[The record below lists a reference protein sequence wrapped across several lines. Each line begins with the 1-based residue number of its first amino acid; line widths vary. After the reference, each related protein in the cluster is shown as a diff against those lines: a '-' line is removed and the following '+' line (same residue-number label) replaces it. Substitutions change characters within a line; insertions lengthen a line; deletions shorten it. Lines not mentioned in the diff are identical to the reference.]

1 MGRRQEK
8 QEEFSFE
15 DILNEMQSNSNEI
28 ECGPYRV
35 KELTMHHQRKNI
47 TAGLEPVES
56 PLRSNRLFNEYII
69 ENVDC
74 IEEFGN
80 TADLIT
86 VCERPYLIN
95 LLRKVTLGDIYKED
109 DKTYKIYEVK
119 DSDFNI
125 EEKSMSFE
133 CGSMTIHLEY
143 PSLSKDNKIN
153 THLSDALNPY
163 KGRRLNDDDY
173 GHVGDIYTLYEIL
186 KYISSIEMGD
196 NTIEFDTLSIANRKK
211 FVDKLPLRYIEI
223 IGNFMKKIKEHETK
237 CFTAVNE
244 TDPTDTIEIDVAS
257 LFVGKNS

>member
-1 MGRRQEK
+1 MGRQEK
-8 QEEFSFE
+8 REEFSFE

-69 ENVDC
+69 ENVECLED
-74 IEEFGN
+74 FGN
-80 TADLIT
+80 PADMIT
-86 VCERPYLIN
+86 VYERPYLIN
-95 LLRKVTLGDIYKED
+95 LLRKATLGDIYKEN

-119 DSDFNI
+119 DSDFNAVD
-125 EEKSMSFE
+125 KTMSFD

-143 PSLSKDNKIN
+143 PTLSKDNKIN

-163 KGRRLNDDDY
+163 KGKRLNEDDY
-173 GHVGDIYTLYEIL
+173 GHIGDIYTLYEIL
-186 KYISSIEMGD
+186 KYISSIEMGG
-196 NTIEFDTLSIANRKK
+196 NIIEFDTLSIANRKK
-211 FVDKLPLRYIEI
+211 FVDKLPLRFVEI
-223 IGNFMKKIKEHETK
+223 IGDFMKKIKEHEIK

-244 TDPTDTIEIDVAS
+244 VDPTDSIEIDITS

>member
-1 MGRRQEK
+1 MGKRDK

-15 DILNEMQSNSNEI
+15 DILNEMQSNSKEI

-56 PLRSNRLFNEYII
+56 PLRSNRLFNEYIT

-80 TADLIT
+80 PADLIT

-95 LLRKVTLGDIYKED
+95 LLRKVTLGDTYKEG

-119 DSDFNI
+119 DTDFDI
-125 EEKSMSFE
+125 EEKSTSFE
-133 CGSMTIHLEY
+133 CGSMLIHLEF
-143 PSLSKDNKIN
+143 PTLAKDNRIN

-173 GHVGDIYTLYEIL
+173 GHIGDIYTLYEIL
-186 KYISSIEMGD
+186 KYISAIEMGG
-196 NTIEFDTLSIANRKK
+196 NVIEFDTLSIANRKK
-211 FVDKLPLRYIEI
+211 FVDKLPLRFVEI
-223 IGNFMKKIKEHETK
+223 IGAFMKRIKEHESK

-244 TDPTDTIEIDVAS
+244 ADPTDSIEIDITS